1 MPVPTRAAEQVAEP
15 ASAGSSYLRGC
26 YLRGCY
32 RTAAQARRSVLTL
45 MLCFGGLAAATDSPP
60 PPHTSAPSPPPAAP
74 PPAPVLP
81 PAPVRSQLLRGNALC
96 SSPLNFSQYGGASGF
111 TVAQCLDFAYAAQRS
126 CFSLAMSVGTCCA
139 RRGPFEPMRCTAL
152 SPPKRSLSTIRRLH
166 LHKARI

>member
-139 RRGPFEPMRCTAL
+139 RRGPFEPMRCTA
-152 SPPKRSLSTIRRLH
+152 KRSLSTIRRLH